1 MLERH
6 VHRRTDKDGPIE
18 ELTGRLKQCLVERGL
33 QPIWIS
39 IRDEIAAAIA
49 EGLIRPGMP
58 MPSERLL
65 ANKLGVSRMT
75 LRRALGALSEDG
87 LVARQQGARTAVA
100 RRLEKSVSRLVG
112 FSEDMRARGRT
123 PGAVLIASMV
133 ARPTKAEMAALGL
146 EGNASVVR
154 IERVRLADLK
164 PVAIERAALPRAIL
178 PDPSMVGES
187 LYAAL
192 DTLGLRPVR
201 GTERLRAVA
210 AGPRDVRHLDCAPG
224 APMLSIER
232 RCFAATGVPVE
243 FTETRYLGEVYD
255 FTVDL
260 IR

>member
-1 MLERH
+1 MCR
-6 VHRRTDKDGPIE
+6 DGPIE
-18 ELTGRLKQCLVERGL
+18 ELAGRLKQRLVERGL
-33 QPIWIS
+33 QPIWTS

-49 EGLIRPGMP
+49 EGLILPGMR

-65 ANKLGVSRMT
+65 AIELGVSRMT
-75 LRRALGALSEDG
+75 LRRAFDALSEDG
-87 LVARQQGARTAVA
+87 LVTRQQGARTAVA

-123 PGAVLIASMV
+123 PGAVLIASTV
-133 ARPTKAEMAALGL
+133 ARPTRTEMAALGL
-146 EGNASVVR
+146 DGDARVAR
-154 IERVRLADLK
+154 LERVRLADLK
-164 PVAIERAALPRAIL
+164 PVAIERAVLPAAIL

-192 DTLGLRPVR
+192 DALGMRPVH
-201 GTERLRAVA
+201 GTERFRAVA
-210 AGPRDVRHLDCAPG
+210 ALPRDVRHLRCAPG
-224 APMLSIER
+224 APLLSIER

-243 FTETRYLGEVYD
+243 FTETRYLGEAYD